1 VCSKDEFQ
9 HYAEVCRQLADAGAE
24 GGNVSA
30 QRAVL
35 GKMAREWERLA
46 VEEEHIADLVRE
58 VDSLFD
64 TDCDPL
70 EVVRRTAI
78 SH

>member
-46 VEEEHIADLVRE
+46 VEEEHIADLVR
-58 VDSLFD
+58 
-64 TDCDPL
+64 
-70 EVVRRTAI
+70 
-78 SH
+78 